1 MAIGVDASSGVD
13 VGSVKLNLGS
23 GSYESAVGASSPCN
37 EKSIKNG
44 DACYVMCDS
53 TNTTKSPKREAGEL
67 ETCSILGGLD
77 SIDVTNYFLYTAY
90 GAAGLDNCPNDD
102 PAGRCHYSFF
112 RFMVWFAK
120 QRKTSAYSFFSVTN
134 G

>member
-13 VGSVKLNLGS
+13 IGSVKLYLGS
-23 GSYESAVGASSPCN
+23 GSYETAVGASSRCT
-37 EKSIKNG
+37 EKSIMNG

-53 TNTTKSPKREAGEL
+53 TNTTEGQELGKL

-90 GAAGLDNCPNDD
+90 GAAGLDNCTNDD
-102 PAGRCHYSFF
+102 PAGRCRYSLF
-112 RFMVWFAK
+112 RFLVSFAK
-120 QRKTSAYSFFSVTN
+120 QRKGFFCHK
-134 G
+134 